1 MADKDQKPETPEAKN
16 LRLAK
21 KIKALEDR
29 IDFYDF
35 LYREGRHKGP
45 VPQKSVARAYW
56 RYAIAWSTYTITKI
70 IYPDSPI
77 HTEDPHRDMRRRW
90 ENYQRI
96 KAKAQGSPK

>member
-1 MADKDQKPETPEAKN
+1 MADKDKKQETPDAKI

-45 VPQKSVARAYW
+45 VPKKSVARAYW
-56 RYAIAWSTYTITKI
+56 RFAIAWSDYRLRKI

-77 HTEDPHRDMRRRW
+77 HTDEAKRDMGRRW

-96 KAKAQGSPK
+96 KAKAQSSRK